1 MCGIFGV
8 LQHQATAPPPRELLQ
23 DTLRRLRHRGPDGS
37 GLHTDVGV
45 AFAHT
50 RLSLV
55 DLNERSNQPMWDATG
70 RYCLV
75 YNGELYGFQA
85 LRQELGGR
93 GVDFRTTSD
102 TEVLLEA
109 LIHFGV
115 EEALNRVDG
124 MFAFGLYDTRE
135 RSLVLARDRFGIKP
149 LFIHD
154 DPSSFVFAS
163 SVAAMRPWLELR
175 PDPLTLSA
183 YLHGFN
189 GPTSGRSFYE
199 GVRIVPPGGLVR
211 IDLGGRARFSQCL
224 TLSELVDPEE
234 AAELASRPRAEL
246 VDEVEALLLESVES
260 QLFAD
265 APVGAFCSG
274 GVDSS
279 LILAMATRFHG
290 DLRIF
295 HADVQGPLSERPAAE
310 QLARHLGL
318 DLAVAPVRDRDFVD
332 SIPEAV
338 AHFGAPFIN
347 ATLIPIHHVSRLVR
361 EHGVKAVLTG
371 EASDECYL
379 GYPWLAPNIP
389 GAARRAVR
397 RMAPGFLGGPRGRG
411 SGGGIDHGL
420 VSGLSNGFEA
430 TIGPVELDHD
440 EQAAQYHASG
450 VRGLTGSGELS
461 YILRTLLYRND
472 TMGMASS
479 IECRFP
485 FLDRR
490 LVTMSAH
497 LPLDCKVRF
506 SPFAWDREHPLYRD
520 KWIIREIAKRY
531 LPPRLSHRHKGMF
544 PTDAFQ
550 RTRIADGFFDDSFT
564 AEFFGLSRRRMQ
576 HLLGRANHPLRHRL
590 MLLESWADR
599 CIEECPSEALRARLS
614 AHVEVVPL
622 GAD

>member
-8 LQHQATAPPPRELLQ
+8 LQHQAKAAPSEELLR
-23 DTLRRLRHRGPDGS
+23 DTLRRLKHRGPDGS
-37 GLHTDVGV
+37 GLHRDVGV
-45 AFAHT
+45 ALAHT

-55 DLNERSNQPMWDATG
+55 DLNERSNQPMWDASG

-75 YNGELYGFQA
+75 YNGELYDYQE
-85 LRQELGGR
+85 LRQELGSR
-93 GVDFRTTSD
+93 GVNFRTTSD

-109 LIHFGV
+109 MVRFGV
-115 EEALNRVDG
+115 EQALDRVDG
-124 MFAFGLYDTRE
+124 MFAFALYDTQE
-135 RSLVLARDRFGIKP
+135 RSLVVARDRFGIKP

-154 DPSSFVFAS
+154 EPSAFVFAS
-163 SVAAMRPWLELR
+163 SVDAMRPWLELR
-175 PDPLTLSA
+175 PDALTVSA

-211 IDLGGRARFSQCL
+211 IELGGRARFSQCL
-224 TLSELVDPEE
+224 TLNELVDPGA
-234 AAELASRPRAEL
+234 AAELANRPRAEL
-246 VDEVEALLLESVES
+246 VDEVEALLLRSVES

-279 LILAMATRFHG
+279 LILAMAARFHS

-295 HADVQGPLSERPAAE
+295 HADIEGPLSERPAAE
-310 QLARHLGL
+310 HLARHLGL
-318 DLAVAPVRDRDFVD
+318 DLAVAPVRDQDFVD

-338 AHFGAPFIN
+338 EHFGAPFVN
-347 ATLIPIHHVSRLVR
+347 PTLIPIHHVSRLVR
-361 EHGVKAVLTG
+361 EHDVKAVLTG

-389 GAARRAVR
+389 DAVR
-397 RMAPGFLGGPRGRG
+397 RRLRRLLPRFLRETGGGA
-411 SGGGIDHGL
+411 SQGGIDHNL
-420 VSGLSNGFEA
+420 LAGLSNGFEA
-430 TIGPVELDHD
+430 TRGPVGFEWAD
-440 EQAAQYHASG
+440 AAVPYHAASAE
-450 VRGLTGSGELS
+450 GLTSSGELS

-497 LPLDCKVRF
+497 LPVDCKVRF

-520 KWIIREIAKRY
+520 KWIIREIAARY
-531 LPPRLSHRHKGMF
+531 LPPGLSHRHKGMF

-550 RTRIADGFFDDSFT
+550 RITIDDGFFQDSFA
-564 AEFFGLSRRRMQ
+564 AEFYGLGRRRLQ
-576 HLLGRANHPLRHRL
+576 YFLQRADRPLRLRL
-590 MLLESWADR
+590 MLLESWAHR
-599 CIEECPSEALRARLS
+599 CIRECPAETLGTRL
-614 AHVEVVPL
+614 ADHVAVTPM
-622 GAD
+622 GAA